1 MHAEQ
6 FAYTP
11 YPQLDGEKETNES
24 VYHSYPHP
32 PPVAIEELS
41 SENKEILQSV
51 SPTAEEGM
59 WEGNCLLH
67 ISHPFQ

>member
-24 VYHSYPHP
+24 VYRTYPHP
-32 PPVAIEELS
+32 PQVAIDDLS

-51 SPTAEEGM
+51 SPHT
-59 WEGNCLLH
+59 
-67 ISHPFQ
+67 